1 MIEQPDFI
9 TTAIK
14 MFSALLLVLGIFLG
28 TFYLLRRV
36 MKRDVADPGKKN
48 IRIIDRNY
56 IGVKKSVALVEVP
69 GKVLVLGVTNDHISF
84 LTQIDDPASIEQLK
98 RTGRAGASTTFS
110 SNLNRLLT
118 KVRHGRSEK
127 EASSAQAAID

>member
-48 IRIIDRNY
+48 IRVIDRNY
-56 IGVKKSVALVEVP
+56 IGVKKSVALVAVP

-98 RTGRAGASTTFS
+98 RTDRAGASTNFS
-110 SNLNRLLT
+110 SHFNRLLT
-118 KVRHGRSEK
+118 KVRDGRSEK
-127 EASSAQAAID
+127 EASSVQAAID

>member
-1 MIEQPDFI
+1 MIDQPDFF

-36 MKRDVADPGKKN
+36 MKRDGADPGKKN
-48 IRIIDRNY
+48 IRVIDRNY

-98 RTGRAGASTTFS
+98 RVDRAGTPTSFS
-110 SNLNRLLT
+110 SHFNRLLT
-118 KVRHGRSEK
+118 KVREGSSEK
-127 EASSAQAAID
+127 EASSVQAAID

>member
-1 MIEQPDFI
+1 MIDQPDFI

-14 MFSALLLVLGIFLG
+14 MFSALLLVLGVFLG

-36 MKRDVADPGKKN
+36 MKRDVANPGKKN

-69 GKVLVLGVTNDHISF
+69 GKVLVLGVTNDHISL
-84 LTQIDDPASIEQLK
+84 LTQIDDPTSLEQLK
-98 RTGRAGASTTFS
+98 GVDRAGDHTSFS
-110 SNLNRLLT
+110 SHFNRLLT
-118 KVRHGRSEK
+118 KVREDSSEK

>member
-1 MIEQPDFI
+1 MIDQPDFI

-14 MFSALLLVLGIFLG
+14 MFSALLLVLGVFLG

-36 MKRDVADPGKKN
+36 MKRDVANPGKKN

-69 GKVLVLGVTNDHISF
+69 GKVLVLGVTNDHISL

-98 RTGRAGASTTFS
+98 RVDRAGAPTSFYS
-110 SNLNRLLT
+110 HFNRLLT
-118 KVRHGRSEK
+118 KVREGSSEK